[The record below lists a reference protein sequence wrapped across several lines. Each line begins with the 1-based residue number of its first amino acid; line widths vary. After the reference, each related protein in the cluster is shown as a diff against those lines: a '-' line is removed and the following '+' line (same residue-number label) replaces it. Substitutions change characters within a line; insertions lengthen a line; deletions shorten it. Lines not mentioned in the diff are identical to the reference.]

1 MMNKKIIVE
10 QLRDQLDG
18 YISIDKLFFLNA
30 YQMAQIQNIQ
40 FVSQLNILLNQ
51 IQKHTVSFKCYEILK
66 EHFPFSFLDA

>member
-40 FVSQLNILLNQ
+40 FVSQLNILL
-51 IQKHTVSFKCYEILK
+51 IQILK
-66 EHFPFSFLDA
+66 K

>member
-30 YQMAQIQNIQ
+30 YQMGQIQNIQ
-40 FVSQLNILLNQ
+40 FVSQLNILLNKVEEYKLTK
-51 IQKHTVSFKCYEILK
+51 ITN
-66 EHFPFSFLDA
+66 DAKRFF